1 MPSLHEVSL
10 KRISSISPVSYLDRF
25 LCTYKPTGLLP
36 SVIFQLTVPVRT
48 SVISGCA
55 RQATVGN
62 AYAKVSPIVVGK
74 KRQKAVGSDRKSILR
89 QELMRNALNHL
100 TVKILCT

>member
-36 SVIFQLTVPVRT
+36 PVIFQLTVPVRT

-62 AYAKVSPIVVGK
+62 AYAKVSSIVVGTK
-74 KRQKAVGSDRKSILR
+74 KAKRCWKRPKVYSTPRIDEKCTKPSDR
-89 QELMRNALNHL
+89 
-100 TVKILCT
+100 